1 MSEILVVAEHRKGEL
16 RDVTFEMLTLANRLG
31 SENNLAVTALLLGYE
46 APDLSDQLKGA
57 CDKVLVMDDPELAN
71 YNADPYLMALETV
84 ITNHKPIMTLIGHTA
99 AGMDLAPAIAAR
111 LSLPLITDCVEVNL
125 ADGRLEVLRQ
135 IYGGKINAHLI
146 MKSYDQYLIS
156 LRTGSFQAEHNQ
168 GKSGDLETTP
178 APAWMGLKGRRFLD
192 YVEAELEDV
201 DIAAASILVSVG
213 RGIGKVENIPLAQDF
228 ADTIGATLSCSRPVS
243 DKGWLPKGRQV
254 GTSGKTVRS
263 KIYIALGISGAFQH
277 QAGMKNSDTI
287 IAVNKD
293 PKAPIFNVAHYGI
306 VADMFQVMPLL
317 TEIFRKKIGCAP

>member
-1 MSEILVVAEHRKGEL
+1 MSEILAVAEHRKGEF

-46 APDLSDQLKGA
+46 ASDLSDQLKGA

-84 ITNHKPIMTLIGHTA
+84 ITNRKPIVTLIGHTA

-168 GKSGDLETTP
+168 GKSGDIEKIP
-178 APAWMGLKGRRFLD
+178 APAWTGLKGRRFLD
-192 YVEAELEDV
+192 YVEAEPEDV
-201 DIAAASILVSVG
+201 DISDANILVSVG

-306 VADMFQVMPLL
+306 VADMFQVIPLL
-317 TEIFRKKIGCAP
+317 AEIFRKK

>member
-31 SENNLAVTALLLGYE
+31 SENNLTVAALLLGHE
-46 APDLSDQLKGA
+46 ASDLSDQLKSA
-57 CDKVLVMDDPELAN
+57 CDKILMMDDPELAN
-71 YNADPYLMALETV
+71 YNADPYLMAMETV
-84 ITNHKPIMTLIGHTA
+84 ITNRKPIVILIGHTA
-99 AGMDLAPAIAAR
+99 AGMDLAPAMATR
-111 LSLPLITDCVEVNL
+111 LSFPLITDCIEVNL

-135 IYGGKINAHLI
+135 IYGGKVNAQLI
-146 MKSYDQYLIS
+146 MKSSDQYFVS

-168 GKSGDLETTP
+168 GKSGDIETIP
-178 APAWMGLKGRRFLD
+178 APAWTGLKGRRFLD

-213 RGIGKVENIPLAQDF
+213 RGIGKVENIPLAQEF

-306 VADMFQVMPLL
+306 VADMFQIMPLL
-317 TEIFRKKIGCAP
+317 TEIFRKK

>member
-1 MSEILVVAEHRKGEL
+1 MSEILAVAEHRKGEL

-46 APDLSDQLKGA
+46 ASDLSDQLKGA

-71 YNADPYLMALETV
+71 YNADPYLMTLETV
-84 ITNHKPIMTLIGHTA
+84 ITNRKPIVTLIGHTA

-168 GKSGDLETTP
+168 GKSGDIETTP
-178 APAWMGLKGRRFLD
+178 APAWTGLKGRRFLD
-192 YVEAELEDV
+192 YVEAEPEDV
-201 DIAAASILVSVG
+201 DIADASILVSVG

-306 VADMFQVMPLL
+306 VADMFQVIPLL
-317 TEIFRKKIGCAP
+317 TEIFRKK

>member
-1 MSEILVVAEHRKGEL
+1 MSEILAVAEHRKGEF

-46 APDLSDQLKGA
+46 ASDLSDQLKGA

-84 ITNHKPIMTLIGHTA
+84 ITNRKPIVTLIGHTA

-168 GKSGDLETTP
+168 GKSGDIETTP
-178 APAWMGLKGRRFLD
+178 APAWTRLKGRRFLD
-192 YVEAELEDV
+192 YIEAEPEDV
-201 DIAAASILVSVG
+201 DISDASILVSVG

-306 VADMFQVMPLL
+306 VADMFQVIPLL
-317 TEIFRKKIGCAP
+317 TEIFRKK